1 MLTPF
6 RSDDRRTQSFN
17 GRHWPRRD
25 PHADQDELS
34 IRDSA
39 ETPLRVSSGT
49 HDMLERVS
57 FQDLLI
63 AKIERCLDL
72 LEVGH
77 PGVGEQ
83 LTSAISMIET
93 ESGEPSV
100 AR

>member
-1 MLTPF
+1 
-6 RSDDRRTQSFN
+6 
-17 GRHWPRRD
+17 
-25 PHADQDELS
+25 
-34 IRDSA
+34 
-39 ETPLRVSSGT
+39 
-49 HDMLERVS
+49 MLERVS